1 MPSPEKMSLER
12 REACRESQSGCPAS
26 RTRPS
31 ADCRA
36 VRHSQ
41 ECLQSSLCWRLCA
54 TSLTSW
60 DVASARC
67 VNSLTITSC
76 PIPAAPSLA
85 CLQRKHGRRFDHDR
99 GCMPSLMLSLDYSP
113 TAIDQGAP

>member
-36 VRHSQ
+36 VGHPQ
-41 ECLQSSLCWRLCA
+41 GCLQSFLCWRLCA

-60 DVASARC
+60 HVLFACSSRE
-67 VNSLTITSC
+67 
-76 PIPAAPSLA
+76 PSLA
-85 CLQRKHGRRFDHDR
+85 QENLPLTKTVDSLLQKAADSESEDRNAAACLVNDSGYWK
-99 GCMPSLMLSLDYSP
+99 
-113 TAIDQGAP
+113 